1 MDDFTKI
8 LLTSSLTAIGAILV
22 FLASQI
28 LGKLVIEPIQD
39 LKKTLGE
46 IRYALVFHGQAIMTP
61 VGDRE
66 GEDKA
71 SEALRKLACDLR
83 SKVAAVPFYG
93 RWAAISN
100 GFLPTRT
107 NAFEASKSLIGLSNS
122 VYQQNRSDRNSVR
135 VNKIERLLSFEPME
149 E

>member
-1 MDDFTKI
+1 MDDLTKI
-8 LLTSSLTAIGAILV
+8 LLTSSLTVIGAILV
-22 FLASQI
+22 FVASQI
-28 LGKLVIEPIQD
+28 LGKLVIEPVQD

-46 IRYALVFHGQAIMTP
+46 IRYALVFHAQAIMTP

-83 SKVAAVPFYG
+83 SKVGAVPFYG
-93 RWAAISN
+93 RWAAISR
-100 GFLPTRT
+100 GFLPAQA
-107 NAFEASKSLIGLSNS
+107 NAFEASKHLIGLSNS
-122 VYQQNRSDRNSVR
+122 VHQQDRSDTNSKR
-135 VNKIERLLSFEPME
+135 LAKIERLLGFEPME